1 LNVVHRKYS
10 HAKNIVLDC
19 EYYKCWMCYIMLSI
33 NCVDEY
39 CKETTFNVYKSTA
52 VDELSLLFKECTIRI
67 KVTKHND
74 LTTTNVLYQ

>member
-1 LNVVHRKYS
+1 
-10 HAKNIVLDC
+10 
-19 EYYKCWMCYIMLSI
+19 MCYIMLSI

-39 CKETTFNVYKSTA
+39 CQETTFNA

-74 LTTTNVLYQ
+74 LTKTNVLYQ